1 MLWMNVFDTTTTT
14 TTIQCLL
21 ISDSVLVRLK
31 YWDCNAV
38 CYTQQLIWKSGIA
51 SFHWND
57 EKSGVKIKTIHWI
70 KDNMSIIKM
79 LFRANLVSKLF
90 IKKQKAKG
98 TDLSWLHKKSG
109 VKTFHWTA
117 TSDKSGVEIIHRM
130 ASVGRWLDGWGVS
143 QVTDSPCRASCS
155 ATCFYWCA
163 EEKDH
168 ICVYICLKL
177 QNVFV

>member
-1 MLWMNVFDTTTTT
+1 MLWMNVFDTTT

-21 ISDSVLVRLK
+21 ISDSVLVRHK

-98 TDLSWLHKKSG
+98 TDLCWLHKKSG
-109 VKTFHWTA
+109 VKTFHRTA

-130 ASVGRWLDGWGVS
+130 ASVGRWLVGWLGCKSSHGLPMSGFVLSNLLLLMRGGGGSYVCLFVS
-143 QVTDSPCRASCS
+143 T
-155 ATCFYWCA
+155 W
-163 EEKDH
+163 KM
-168 ICVYICLKL
+168 YI
-177 QNVFV
+177 FV